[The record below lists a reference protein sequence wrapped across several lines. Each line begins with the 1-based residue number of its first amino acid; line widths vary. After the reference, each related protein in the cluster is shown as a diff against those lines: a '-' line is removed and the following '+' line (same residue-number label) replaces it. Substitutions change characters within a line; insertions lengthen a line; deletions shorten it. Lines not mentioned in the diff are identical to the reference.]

1 MFGKRYH
8 LFSLFGFAIRLDAS
22 WFVLA
27 FLVTW
32 TLAMGYFPFS
42 QPGLPQAVYWMMGV
56 AGTVGLFGSIVLHE
70 VAHALV
76 ARRHDMP
83 MKGITL
89 FIFGGVA
96 EMDAEPPSARA
107 EFDVAIAGPLAS
119 VAIGA
124 ILLLAGRAVGIW
136 PVSVDAVIGYLGRLN
151 FILAVFNM
159 VPAFPLDGGRV
170 LRAWLWH
177 RSGDLTTATRTVS
190 RVGSGFGLLLMA
202 LGITSFLFGGLVT
215 GIWWFVLGLFL
226 RSLASASYQQVLL
239 RDALAGETVR
249 RFMRSDPI
257 AVSPSISVK
266 ELVEDYIYRHHH
278 KLYPVMDDGRLAG
291 CVSVDQVRKVPREEW
306 ESRRIADVAAECG
319 SSNTISP
326 DTDALDALK
335 LMRRSGSSRLLVVE
349 NGELQG
355 VLTLKDLLQFFALK
369 VDLEG

>member
-32 TLAMGYFPFS
+32 TLAIGYFPFA
-42 QPGLPQAVYWMMGV
+42 QPGLPRGIYWAMGI
-56 AGTVGLFGSIVLHE
+56 AGTIGLFASIVLHE
-70 VAHALV
+70 VAHSIV
-76 ARRHDMP
+76 ARRHNMP

-107 EFDVAIAGPLAS
+107 EFNVAIVGPLAS
-119 VAIGA
+119 IAIGA
-124 ILLLAGRAVGIW
+124 ILFLAERAIGLW
-136 PVSVDAVIGYLGRLN
+136 PAPVDAVIGYLARLN

-170 LRAWLWH
+170 LRAYLWR
-177 RSGDLTTATRTVS
+177 RSGDLTASTRTVS

-202 LGITSFLFGGLVT
+202 LGITSFLFGGLVS

-226 RSLASASYQQVLL
+226 RGLASASYQQVLL
-239 RDALAGETVR
+239 RDALAGEKVR

-266 ELVEDYIYRHHH
+266 DLVEDYIYRHHH
-278 KLYPVMDDGRLAG
+278 KLYPVMDSGRLAG
-291 CVSVDQVRKVPREEW
+291 CVSVDQVRKLPREEW
-306 ESRRIADVAAECG
+306 ESRLVSDVAAECG

-335 LMRRSGSSRLLVVE
+335 LMRRTGTSRLLVVQK
-349 NGELQG
+349 GELHG